1 MSAQTAGGARIPRL
15 GRRRSTTLVLAV
27 LTALVM
33 SLVPL
38 AAGVP
43 TASAAT
49 CPCTI
54 WPSSATPAVA
64 ADPDT
69 DAVELGV
76 KFRADEDGFISGIRF
91 YKGAGNTGTHLGR
104 LWSSTGTQL
113 ASATFTGETASGWQQ
128 VSFASPVP
136 ITAGTTYVASYYAP
150 VGRYSVNTGY
160 FASNGVDNAPLHALA
175 NGVDGANGVYRYG
188 VGGGFPT
195 NTWQSANYWVDV
207 VFDTSATDTTPPT
220 VTTTS
225 PAANATDIPT
235 TTAVTA
241 TYSEPVQQASIAG
254 TLTGPGGTVTTT
266 LGYDAGTR
274 TATWTPQ
281 AALAAG
287 SHTMTISAATDTAGN
302 TLAAP
307 VSWSFSVA
315 SGACP
320 CTIWPSTA
328 TPAVAN
334 VPDASSV
341 ELGVKFRSSV
351 NGFVSAIRFYKGS
364 GNTGTHTGSLWT
376 SSGTQLATVTFSG
389 ESASGWQ
396 QATFGSPVAVTAGT
410 TYVASY
416 HTFTGFYSANNN
428 YFTTSTTRGPL
439 TALATGIDGGNGVYR
454 YGAPGFPD
462 NTYQASNYW
471 VDVVLAT
478 SGADTVAPTVATKA
492 PTDGA
497 TGVAVSVAPA
507 ATFSEDVVPSSIE
520 MSMTGPGGAN
530 VPGDVSYNAG
540 GFQATFTPD
549 SSLAYS
555 TQYTVRVTAATD
567 AAGNQ
572 LAGAPVT
579 WSFTT
584 AAEPPPP
591 PTQGAGGPVLVIG
604 NTAAATSQ
612 FSLYTAE
619 ILRAEGITSFATTN
633 LSQVT
638 ASTLADY
645 DAVILGATPLTTSQ
659 VTMFTTWVQGGGRL
673 ITFRPD
679 KQLAG
684 LVGITDVGTTL
695 ARGYLKVD
703 GTAAP
708 GAGITTETI
717 QFQSPADRYT
727 LNGATEVAKLYS
739 NATNATTNPA
749 VVRRTVGSGQ
759 VAAFTFDLPRSIVYT
774 RQGNPAWAGQ
784 ERDGFSPIRS
794 DDLYFGGNATDWVN
808 LNKVAI
814 PQADEQQRLLVNL
827 LTMMMAEQKPLP
839 RFWYFPR
846 DAKAVVVATGDD
858 HGNGGTSG
866 RFDQYDANSPAG
878 CSVDDW
884 QCLRF
889 SSYVFPGTPISDAAV
904 TNYQNKGFRVGLHPQ
919 NGCTN
924 FTPSS
929 LASTYT
935 TQLAQF
941 AQNWPSGITPKT
953 SRYHCI
959 VYSDWASQP
968 KTEFPNGIRLDTNYY
983 YWPGS
988 WINNRPGFMTG
999 SGMPMRFADTNGT
1012 MIDVYQAATQMTD
1025 ESNQSYPF
1033 TPNTLFDN
1041 AMGSLGYY
1049 GAFTANLHTDNATT
1063 FEDDQVIASATAR
1076 GVPVVSA
1083 EQMLTWLDGR
1093 NGSTF
1098 GSMTWSGN
1106 TLSFTMGVGAG
1117 ANGLRAMIPTTAP
1130 GGTTL
1135 SGVTRD
1141 GAALTVTTQII
1152 KGVSYGFVDA
1162 APGSYVASYSAQAA
1176 PSGGTLASA
1185 STLTAD
1191 LSVTA
1196 RTTATV
1202 AEAEEVDDAES
1213 PAINGVDVLPLP
1225 DGTASVTWS
1234 TDEAAS
1240 SGVMFG
1246 LAADLLDGN
1255 AVDGTLAVSHDT
1267 MLTQLE
1273 PGQTY
1278 YYRIVSTDAAGNVS
1292 TEPAK
1297 DAPPARFVSAAK
1309 GVADHTLAALR
1320 MGQRSAGAY
1329 LRQDSFGELSLTP
1342 ETGEEFATP
1351 ELPTSWMEEGEQAAG
1366 ARLVTGGQLVLDG
1379 KRAGLRKLFATGR
1392 SVEAQVTF
1400 HAEATQYVGWASGRI
1415 TDPYAMFLARNGSL
1429 VAAVFNGSRTT
1440 TTAVPGGAELLG
1452 EPHRYR
1458 IARSGT
1464 SVAFFVDGTQVASG
1478 KLPSVD
1484 MRPLARDLVADNHP
1498 LVIDW
1503 VRLSGHA
1510 ASGTFTS
1517 RILDARE
1524 LVTWDRAQW
1533 RADLPTGS
1541 TITVRVRTG
1550 STPKPDSSWSS
1561 WTTLSGNGARVPGT
1575 SRYLQYQVDF
1585 GRGTNDTTPVL
1596 RAIGFTNNALPGEDD
1611 PGEGLTAEDQ

>member
-1 MSAQTAGGARIPRL
+1 MLAHLAGPTHVSGV
-15 GRRRSTTLVLAV
+15 GRRRPFTTLILAV

-33 SLVPL
+33 TLVPYAEGL
-38 AAGVP
+38 P

-54 WPSSATPAVA
+54 WPSTATPAVA

-76 KFRADEDGFISGIRF
+76 KFRADEDGFITGIRF

-128 VSFASPVP
+128 VNFASPVA
-136 ITAGTTYVASYYAP
+136 ISAGTTYVASYYAP

-160 FASNGVDNAPLHALA
+160 FASNGVDNVPLHALA

-188 VGGGFPT
+188 AGGGFPT

-207 VFDTSATDTTPPT
+207 VFNTSASDTTPPT
-220 VTTTS
+220 VTSTS
-225 PAANATDIPT
+225 PAANATDVPT
-235 TTAVTA
+235 TTVVTA
-241 TYSEPVQQASIAG
+241 MFSEPVQQASITG

-281 AALAAG
+281 ATLAAG

-307 VSWSFSVA
+307 VSWSFTAVA
-315 SGACP
+315 GACP
-320 CTIWPSTA
+320 CTIWPPTA

-334 VPDASSV
+334 VPDASSI

-351 NGFVSAIRFYKGS
+351 NGFVTGIRFYKGS
-364 GNTGTHTGSLWT
+364 SNTGTHTGTLWT
-376 SSGTQLATVTFSG
+376 ASGAQLATVTFSG

-396 QATFGSPVAVTAGT
+396 QATFGSPVPVTAGT

-416 HTFTGFYSANNN
+416 HTFTGFYSVSNN
-428 YFTTSTTRGPL
+428 YFATATTRGPL
-439 TALATGIDGGNGVYR
+439 TALADGTDGGNGVYR
-454 YGAPGFPD
+454 YGAPGFP
-462 NTYQASNYW
+462 NSTHQATNYW
-471 VDVVLAT
+471 VDVVLGT
-478 SGADTVAPTVATKA
+478 SGADTVAPTVIARA
-492 PTDGA
+492 PAEGA
-497 TGVAVSVAPA
+497 TGASVSVAPA
-507 ATFSEDVVPSSIE
+507 ATFSEDIVPSSIA

-530 VPGDVSYNAG
+530 VPGTVSYDAG
-540 GFQATFTPD
+540 AFRATFTPS

-555 TQYTVRVTAATD
+555 TQYTVRVTEAED

-591 PTQGAGGPVLVIG
+591 PTQGAGGPVLVID

-633 LSQVT
+633 LSLVT
-638 ASTLADY
+638 ASTLAGY
-645 DAVILGATPLTTSQ
+645 DAVVLGATPLTATQ

-684 LVGITDVGTTL
+684 FLGLTDVGTTL

-703 GTAAP
+703 TSAAP
-708 GAGITTETI
+708 GTGITSQTI

-727 LNGATEVAKLYS
+727 LSGATEVARLYS
-739 NATNATTNPA
+739 NANNATTNPA
-749 VVRRTVGSGQ
+749 VVHRTVGSGQ
-759 VAAFTFDLPRSIVYT
+759 VAAFAYDLPRSIVYT
-774 RQGNPAWAGQ
+774 RQGNPAWVGQ

-794 DDLYFGGNATDWVN
+794 DDLYFGGSPSTDWVN

-814 PQADEQQRLLVNL
+814 PQADEQQRLLANL
-827 LTMMMAEQKPLP
+827 LTTMMAEQKPLP
-839 RFWYFPR
+839 RLWYFPR
-846 DAKAVVVATGDD
+846 DEKAVIVATGDD
-858 HGNGGTSG
+858 HANGGTDG
-866 RFDQYDANSPAG
+866 RFDKYELNSPAG

-884 QCLRF
+884 QCLRIT
-889 SSYVFPGTPISDAAV
+889 SYLSPGTPISNAAV
-904 TNYQNKGFRVGLHPQ
+904 SNYQNKGFRIGLHPQ
-919 NGCTN
+919 NGCGN
-924 FTPSS
+924 YTPAN
-929 LASTYT
+929 LAGTYT

-941 AQNWPSGITPKT
+941 AESWPSALAPTT
-953 SRYHCI
+953 NRFHCL
-959 VYSDWASQP
+959 VQSDWASQA
-968 KTEFPNGIRLDTNYY
+968 KTEAANGIRLDTNYY

-988 WINNRPGFMTG
+988 WIDDRPGFMTG

-1012 MIDVYQAATQMTD
+1012 MLDIYQATTQMTD
-1025 ESNQSYPF
+1025 ESDQSYPF
-1033 TPNTLFDN
+1033 TPNTLLDN
-1041 AMGSLGYY
+1041 ALSSLGYY

-1063 FEDDQVIASATAR
+1063 FEDDQVIASATTR

-1083 EQMLTWLDGR
+1083 EQMLAWLDGR

-1106 TLSFTMGVGAG
+1106 ALSFTMGVGTG
-1117 ANGLRAMIPTTAP
+1117 ANGLRAMIPTNGP

-1135 SGVTRD
+1135 SGVTRN
-1141 GAALTVTTQII
+1141 GASLTVTTQTI

-1162 APGSYVASYSAQAA
+1162 APGSYVATYAAEGTQAA
-1176 PSGGTLASA
+1176 AS
-1185 STLTAD
+1185 STTD
-1191 LSVTA
+1191 LSLAA
-1196 RTTATV
+1196 RTEALV
-1202 AEAEEVDDAES
+1202 AEAEDTGDTRS
-1213 PAINGVDVLPLP
+1213 PAISDADILPLP
-1225 DGTASVTWS
+1225 DGTASVTWH

-1246 LAADLLDGN
+1246 LAADQLDRN
-1255 AVDGTLAVSHDT
+1255 SVDGQLVVSHDT

-1273 PGQTY
+1273 PGRTY
-1278 YYRIVSTDAAGNVS
+1278 YYRIVSTDAAGN
-1292 TEPAK
+1292 TATLPEK
-1297 DAPPARFVSAAK
+1297 DAPPATFVSAAK
-1309 GVADHTLAALR
+1309 GVADHTAATLQ

-1329 LRQDSFGELSLTP
+1329 LRQDSYGELSLTP
-1342 ETGEEFATP
+1342 ESGEEFAIP
-1351 ELPTSWMEEGEQAAG
+1351 ALPTTWMEEAEQAG
-1366 ARLVTGGQLVLDG
+1366 GTRVVSGGQLVLDG
-1379 KRAGLRKLFATGR
+1379 QRAGLRKLFPTGR
-1392 SVEAQVTF
+1392 RLEAQVTF
-1400 HAEATQYVGWASGRI
+1400 DAQARQHVGWASGRL
-1415 TDPYAMFLARNGSL
+1415 TDPYAMFVARDGTLSA
-1429 VAAVFNGSRTT
+1429 VVFNGNRTT
-1440 TTAVPGGAELLG
+1440 TTAVTDGAKLLG
-1452 EPHRYR
+1452 EPHVYR

-1464 SVAFFVDGTQVASG
+1464 SVTFIVDGAQVARG
-1478 KLPSVD
+1478 TLPAVD
-1484 MRPLARDLVADNHP
+1484 MRPLARDLVADGQP
-1498 LVIDW
+1498 LVVDW
-1503 VRLSGHA
+1503 ARLSGFA
-1510 ASGTFTS
+1510 ATGSFTS
-1517 RILDARE
+1517 RVLDARE

-1533 RADLPTGS
+1533 RADVPAGS
-1541 TITVRVRTG
+1541 KITVSVRTG
-1550 STPKPDSSWSS
+1550 STPEPDASWSS
-1561 WTTLSGNGARVPGT
+1561 WKTLSGSGARVDGT
-1575 SRYLQYQVDF
+1575 SRYLQYRVDLV
-1585 GRGTNDTTPVL
+1585 RGTGDTTPVL
-1596 RAIGFTNNALPGEDD
+1596 RAIGFTNNAMPGLGD
-1611 PGEGLTAEDQ
+1611 PSEVLDYRR

>member
-1 MSAQTAGGARIPRL
+1 MSVHRAGPARVPGLNRGRL
-15 GRRRSTTLVLAV
+15 STILILAV

-33 SLVPL
+33 SLVPFG
-38 AAGVP
+38 AGVR

-54 WPSSATPAVA
+54 WPSTATPAVA

-76 KFRADEDGFISGIRF
+76 KFRADEDGFITGIRF
-91 YKGAGNTGTHLGR
+91 FKGAGNTGTHLGR
-104 LWSSTGTQL
+104 LWSSTGAQL
-113 ASATFTGETASGWQQ
+113 ASATFTDETASGWQQ

-150 VGRYSVNTGY
+150 VGRYSVNNGY

-175 NGVDGANGVYRYG
+175 NGIDGANGVYRYG
-188 VGGGFPT
+188 AGGGYPT
-195 NTWQSANYWVDV
+195 NTWQSSNYWVDV
-207 VFDTSATDTTPPT
+207 VFDTGAADTTPPT

-225 PAANATDIPT
+225 PSAGATDVPT
-235 TTAVTA
+235 TTVVTA
-241 TYSEPVQQASIAG
+241 TFSEPVQQASISGA
-254 TLTGPGGTVTTT
+254 LTAPGGAVSTT
-266 LGYDAGTR
+266 LSYNAATR

-281 AALAAG
+281 AVLAAG
-287 SHTMTISAATDTAGN
+287 SHTMTISAATDTSGN
-302 TLAAP
+302 PLAAP
-307 VSWSFSVA
+307 VSWSFTVA
-315 SGACP
+315 TGACP
-320 CTIWPSTA
+320 CTIWPPTA

-334 VPDASSV
+334 VPDGSSI

-351 NGFVSAIRFYKGS
+351 NGFVTGIRFYKGS
-364 GNTGTHTGSLWT
+364 SNTGTHTGTLWT
-376 SSGTQLATVTFSG
+376 ASGAQLATVTFNG

-396 QATFGSPVAVTAGT
+396 QATFGSPVSVTAGT
-410 TYVASY
+410 TYIASY
-416 HTFTGFYSANNN
+416 HTFTGFYSVTNN

-454 YGAPGFPD
+454 YGSPGFP
-462 NTYQASNYW
+462 NSTYQATNYW
-471 VDVVLAT
+471 VDVVLTT
-478 SGADTVAPTVATKA
+478 SGADTVAPTVIAKA
-492 PTDGA
+492 PGEGA
-497 TGVAVSVAPA
+497 TGVSVSVAPA
-507 ATFSEDVVPSSIE
+507 ATFSEDVVPSSVV
-520 MSMTGPGGAN
+520 MSLTGPGGAN
-530 VPGDVSYNAG
+530 VPGTVSYNPGA
-540 GFQATFTPD
+540 FQAAFTP
-549 SSLAYS
+549 SSPLAYS
-555 TQYTVRVTAATD
+555 TQYTARVTAATD

-633 LSQVT
+633 LFQVT
-638 ASTLADY
+638 ASTLAGY
-645 DAVILGATPLTTSQ
+645 DAVVLGATPLTAAQ

-684 LVGITDVGTTL
+684 LLGLSDLGTTL

-727 LNGATEVAKLYS
+727 LTGATEVARLYS
-739 NATNATTNPA
+739 SATAATANPA

-759 VAAFTFDLPRSIVYT
+759 VAAFTYDLPRSIVYT

-784 ERDGFSPIRS
+784 ERDRFSPIRS
-794 DDLYFGGNATDWVN
+794 DDLYFGGSPSTDWVN

-814 PQADEQQRLLVNL
+814 PQADEQQRLLANL
-827 LTMMMAEQKPLP
+827 LTTMLAEQKPLP

-858 HGNGGTSG
+858 HANGGTSG
-866 RFDQYDANSPAG
+866 RFNQYEANSPAG

-889 SSYVFPGTPISDAAV
+889 TSYLYPGTPISDAAV
-904 TNYQNKGFRVGLHPQ
+904 SNYQSKGFRVGLHPE
-919 NGCTN
+919 NNCTN
-924 FTPSS
+924 YTPTN
-929 LASTYT
+929 LATNYT
-935 TQLAQF
+935 TQLAEF
-941 AQNWPSGITPKT
+941 AATWPSALAPKT
-953 SRYHCI
+953 NRFHCL
-959 VYSDWASQP
+959 VWSDWATQP
-968 KTEFPNGIRLDTNYY
+968 KTELANGIRLDTNYY

-988 WINNRPGFMTG
+988 WINDRPGFMTG

-1012 MIDVYQAATQMTD
+1012 MIDVYQAPTQMTD
-1025 ESNQSYPF
+1025 ESNQTYPF
-1033 TPNTLFDN
+1033 TPNTLLDN
-1041 AMGSLGYY
+1041 ALGSLGYY

-1063 FEDDQVIASATAR
+1063 FENDQVIASATSR

-1083 EQMLTWLDGR
+1083 EQMLAWVDGR

-1098 GSMTWSGN
+1098 GSMSWSNN
-1106 TLSFTMGVGAG
+1106 TLTFTMGVGTG
-1117 ANGLRAMIPTTAP
+1117 ANGLRAMIPATGP

-1135 SGVTRD
+1135 TGVTRN
-1141 GAALTVTTQII
+1141 GTSLTVTPQTI

-1162 APGSYVASYSAQAA
+1162 APGSYVASYSPAGAPAA
-1176 PSGGTLASA
+1176 ASVMTDLNLA
-1185 STLTAD
+1185 
-1191 LSVTA
+1191 A
-1196 RTTATV
+1196 RTATLV
-1202 AEAEEVDDAES
+1202 ADAEDAGDTQAPVIS
-1213 PAINGVDVLPLP
+1213 GVDVFPLP
-1225 DGTASVTWS
+1225 DGTASVSWR

-1246 LAADLLDGN
+1246 LAADQIESN
-1255 AVDGTLAVSHDT
+1255 AVDGTLVVSHDT

-1273 PGQTY
+1273 PGRTY
-1278 YYRIVSTDAAGNVS
+1278 HYRVVSTDAAGNTS
-1292 TEPAK
+1292 IQPAK
-1297 DAPPARFVSAAK
+1297 DAPPATFVSSAS
-1309 GVADHTLAALR
+1309 GVADHTAATLR

-1329 LRQDSFGELSLTP
+1329 LRQDSFGELSLAS
-1342 ETGEEFATP
+1342 ESGDEFATP
-1351 ELPTSWMEEGEQAAG
+1351 ELPTSWMEEAEQSGG

-1379 KRAGLRKLFATGR
+1379 KRSGLRRLTPTGR
-1392 SVEAQVTF
+1392 SLEAQATF
-1400 HAEATQYVGWASGRI
+1400 DAESTQYLGWASGRV
-1415 TDPYAMFLARNGSL
+1415 TDPFAMFVARNGSL
-1429 VAAVFNGSRTT
+1429 AAAVSNGSRTT
-1440 TTAVPGGAELLG
+1440 TTAVPDGAKLLG
-1452 EPHRYR
+1452 EPHSYR
-1458 IARSGT
+1458 VTRSGT
-1464 SVAFFVDGTQVASG
+1464 SVAFYVDGNQVAKG
-1478 KLPSVD
+1478 TLPSVD
-1484 MRPLARDLVADNHP
+1484 MRALARDLVADERP

-1510 ASGTFTS
+1510 SSGTFTS
-1517 RILDARE
+1517 RVLDARE

-1533 RADLPTGS
+1533 HADKPAGS
-1541 TITVRVRTG
+1541 KITVRVRTG
-1550 STPKPDSSWSS
+1550 STPEPDASWSS
-1561 WTTLSGNGARVPGT
+1561 WTTLSDSGARVTGT
-1575 SRYLQYQVDF
+1575 SRYLQYQVELV
-1585 GRGTNDTTPVL
+1585 RGTGDTTPVL
-1596 RAIGFTNNALPGEDD
+1596 RAIGFTNNAAPGPGD
-1611 PGEGLTAEDQ
+1611 PGEVAD